1 MALPV
6 RLTHFAL
13 EQVPSFSTFLP
24 YLAYDEENSLYL
36 LTKNAGVTNMA
47 WGFAF
52 ECLPHPGP
60 GASQATALKGIY
72 DLPWPPGSTIQVNA
86 LGLMTETFPLLR
98 EYVKLRQPGI
108 YRAMGRTR
116 VEALAAKLS
125 VGQNAL
131 QVAPLRDVTLLVSV
145 TVPITPAHQL
155 TLGSLK
161 RFLLSGI
168 GLAPTPTI
176 TQITEDV
183 PAINRLRTTVHQL
196 LKQGN
201 LFPTDLSPQRLLT
214 LLFPILNPGHPYTTY
229 ESCEP
234 DRELRRQL
242 VAADTQIIQLKDEAI
257 VDGHHVRSITPLR
270 FPQEMTIDRMA
281 TLIGDLYNTNQQIPT
296 SFLLT
301 LNSVMYDRA
310 DVARSFQRKHAITSQ
325 QAFGPMARLIPRL
338 AMKKDHYD
346 IAAHA
351 LEHGHTQVSAFLNL
365 LVWAPGVEEVNQGIA
380 AAETLWRMHNFAPQR
395 DGPVT
400 LNLLKESL
408 PMSLSSDPVYLQ
420 RDLARAKTI
429 LNSNAASLCPVG
441 GDWKGTGRP
450 IVLLVS
456 RRGQP
461 CGIDLFNNPTGN
473 FNCVIAGKSG
483 GGKSFFTNDL
493 LLGLLGTGAQVWII
507 DKGKSYEKLVKTLK
521 GDYLLFTAGAP
532 ICLNPF
538 SAIEPHEFEEW
549 LPSLKALVSQMA
561 EPVRTLTS
569 YEDSVIGQA
578 VQEAYAAEGRGTT
591 ITLIAE
597 KLREK
602 NDDRCQDL
610 AQMLYPYTRNGEYGR
625 FFEGPATINL
635 LRSPLLLLELEE
647 LSTKPSLQSVV
658 FLNLVLSVQ
667 AAMQDGD
674 RAIRKVL
681 AIDEAWQFLRSP
693 QAAAFVVEIY
703 RRFRKYNGAA
713 ITITQEINDMLTI
726 EAGASIL
733 ANSDMRILF
742 PHKSEGLTDPRVNLS
757 PYELALMRS
766 LTKVSGQYSELYVKH
781 PTGSGVY
788 RHIVDPYAYW
798 LYTTDADEV
807 ARLQMLQEQGM
818 SMHEAVRHLAGHK
831 GDGSAANDAELTPED
846 NGAFSMSN
854 ARAPKG
860 EGRTSTMSPLAEI
873 LGSTASS

>member
-6 RLTHFAL
+6 RLAHFAL

-36 LTKNAGVTNMA
+36 LTKTSGLTDMA

-60 GASQATALKGIY
+60 GSNQAAMLKGIY
-72 DLPWPPGSTIQVNA
+72 DLPWPPGSTIQVSA
-86 LGLMTETFPLLR
+86 LGLVTETFPLLR
-98 EYVKLRQPGI
+98 EYVRLRQPGI
-108 YRAMGRTR
+108 YRTMGRTR
-116 VEALAAKLS
+116 VEALSTKLA
-125 VGQNAL
+125 VGQDTL
-131 QVAPLRDVTLLVSV
+131 QVAPLRDLTILVSV
-145 TVPITPAHQL
+145 TVPITPAHHL

-161 RFLLSGI
+161 RLMLSGI
-168 GLAPTPTI
+168 GLAPIPTI
-176 TQITEDV
+176 MQITEGV
-183 PAINRLRTTVHQL
+183 PDMNRLRTTVYQQL
-196 LKQGN
+196 LQGN
-201 LFPTDLSPQRLLT
+201 LFPTELSPHRLLT
-214 LLFPILNPGHPYTTY
+214 LLFPILNPGHPYATY
-229 ESCEP
+229 DSCEP

-242 VAADTQIIQLKDEAI
+242 VAADTQIVQLKDGAM
-257 VDGHHVRSITPLR
+257 VDGYHLRSITPLR

-281 TLIGDLYNTNQQIPT
+281 TLAGDLFNTNQQIPS

-365 LVWAPGVEEVNQGIA
+365 LVWAPGVEAVNQGIA

-408 PMSLSSDPVYLQ
+408 PMALSSDPMYLQ
-420 RDLARAKTI
+420 RDLARGKTI

-450 IVLLVS
+450 IVLLIS

-461 CGIDLFNNPTGN
+461 CGIDLFYNPTGN

-507 DKGKSYEKLVKTLK
+507 DKGRSYEKLVTTLK
-521 GDYLLFTAGAP
+521 GDYLRFSANSP

-538 SAIEPHEFEEW
+538 SAITSDEFEEW

-561 EPVRTLTS
+561 EPLRALTS

-578 VQEAYAAEGRGTT
+578 VQEAYSAEGRGTT
-591 ITLIAE
+591 VTLIAE

-602 NDDRCQDL
+602 SDVRCQDL
-610 AQMLYPYTRNGEYGR
+610 AQMLYPYTRHGEFGR
-625 FFEGPATINL
+625 FFEGTATIDL

-647 LSTKPSLQSVV
+647 LSTKPGLQSVI
-658 FLNLVLSVQ
+658 FLNLVLAVQ
-667 AAMQDGD
+667 EAMHNSD
-674 RAIRKVL
+674 RAIRKVV
-681 AIDEAWQFLRSP
+681 AIDEAWQFLRAP

-742 PHKSEGLTDPRVNLS
+742 PHKHEGLTDPRVNLS
-757 PYELALMRS
+757 PYELSLMRS
-766 LTKVSGQYSELYVKH
+766 LTKISGQYSELYVKH
-781 PTGSGVY
+781 PTGSGVF

-807 ARLQMLQEQGM
+807 AQLQALQDQGL
-818 SMHEAVRHLAGHK
+818 SIHEAIRHKAGLGVK
-831 GDGSAANDAELTPED
+831 GDTAKNTE
-846 NGAFSMSN
+846 
-854 ARAPKG
+854 RAPVDGGTLSTDTTQRPKG
-860 EGRTSTMSPLAEI
+860 EERTPASPPLTEI
-873 LGSTASS
+873 LGSAA